1 MQNVVSIDTLK
12 TVSLSMFPG
21 LEWLNPIQKK
31 LVLFVGEALALA
43 GVSMD
48 TELPYDVSVGMAD
61 LAHEAEHVLWHE
73 VEKEAHLANKNRRE
87 AIEMFDKRWNA
98 IADFFDACSDA
109 GSRYVN
115 FKIEN

>member
-12 TVSLSMFPG
+12 KVSLSQFSG
-21 LEWLNPIQKK
+21 LDWLNPIQRK

-43 GVSMD
+43 GVSLD
-48 TELPYDVSVGMAD
+48 TELPYDVSVGVAD

-98 IADFFDACSDA
+98 IADFFDACSEA